1 MNSEK
6 RKFWKIP
13 VVFVCFLGVV
23 FAWLAFG
30 ERGLLHLYNAEM
42 ERQDHIDKIRKLAAE
57 NRALLEEINRLRTD
71 IEYAESVA
79 RRELNLIKEN
89 EVIYRFEEKKTG
101 DRIVG
106 RIPSKPRHTG
116 KNPDIQKEEAQDG
129 RIE

>member
-1 MNSEK
+1 MSSEK
-6 RKFWKIP
+6 RKFWKVP
-13 VVFVCFLGVV
+13 VVFLCFLGAV

-30 ERGLLHLYNAEM
+30 ERGLLRLYNAEM
-42 ERQDHIDKIRKLAAE
+42 ERQDHIDKIRRLAAE

-89 EVIYRFEEKKTG
+89 EVIYRFEKKRAG
-101 DRIVG
+101 DRIDR
-106 RIPSKPRHTG
+106 RIPSKTRHTQE
-116 KNPDIQKEEAQDG
+116 NPDIQKEEAQDG